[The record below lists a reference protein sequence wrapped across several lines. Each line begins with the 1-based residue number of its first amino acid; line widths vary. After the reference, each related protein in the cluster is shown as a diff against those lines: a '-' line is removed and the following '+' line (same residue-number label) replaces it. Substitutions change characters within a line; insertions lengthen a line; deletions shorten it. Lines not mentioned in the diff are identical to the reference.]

1 MSIVVP
7 KKLPAIDTLKK
18 ENIFVMDYERAM
30 HQDIRPLKIL
40 ILNLMPTKIDTETQ
54 LVRLIGNTSL
64 QVEMVLINTKTH
76 KSMNTSY
83 KHLKMFY
90 STFDEIKNEKFDGM
104 IITGAPVEKM
114 DFEDVDYW
122 EELKEI
128 MEYSKKNVTSTLHI
142 CWGAQAGL
150 YYHYGVQKHLLSKKM
165 FGVFKHEVK
174 NRKCELMRG
183 FDDEFYAPHS
193 RHTGIARE
201 DIQGCTDLELLAES
215 EEAGPYIVIGEEGR
229 QIFVTGHSE
238 YDADTLKYEYVRD
251 LKKGLNIEIP
261 KNYFKNDN
269 PEQEPL
275 VRWRSG
281 ANLLFSNWLNY
292 YVYQR
297 TPYNIEEI

>member
-18 ENIFVMDYERAM
+18 ENIFVMDYERDM